1 MPNDNEH
8 PRYTDPEHPYSGSG
22 GSGEHPNFKSEQRAR
37 ALSANSNTAFA

>member
-1 MPNDNEH
+1 MPG
-8 PRYTDPEHPYSGSG
+8 PYGLLFPAAG